1 MSHITTFNNEKAFLR
16 KFLIFIVFSAI
27 ILLSFASCGKQV
39 VSSEKNES
47 SIENETEISTDITDT
62 SNHETDNI
70 KVKESEILDF
80 FDMTFGEIINAGYEL
95 NYLYSYQ
102 GPGAPVYELGSE
114 IGVLLMFSADE
125 SNEYKVQ
132 NDTKPYRVIIRNP
145 NIELFGLKIGMQPEK
160 ENEVISEWDESE
172 CDFLHVGVYCTR
184 KIVGDYSITAFRE
197 VRIEDLK
204 IFCMENNIAF
214 SEKDYE
220 SDLVKYEIISKFAEK
235 ERINPHSEILSLEIE
250 KNK

>member
-1 MSHITTFNNEKAFLR
+1 MYYIAVFNNEKAFLR

-47 SIENETEISTDITDT
+47 NIENETKISTDTTDT

-70 KVKESEILDF
+70 KVKESEILNF
-80 FDMTFGEIINAGYEL
+80 FDMTFSEIINAGYEL

-145 NIELFGLKIGMQPEK
+145 NIELFGLKIGMSHEE
-160 ENEVISEWDESE
+160 ENKVISEWDESGA
-172 CDFLHVGVYCTR
+172 DFLHVGVYYTE
-184 KIVGDYSITAFRE
+184 KFIDDYSVTAFRE
-197 VRIEDLK
+197 VNIEDLK
-204 IFCMENNIAF
+204 MFCSENNMAF

-220 SDLVKYEIISKFAEK
+220 RDFVQYEIIPKFAEK

>member
-1 MSHITTFNNEKAFLR
+1 MSNITVFNNEKAFLR
-16 KFLIFIVFSAI
+16 KFLIFIFFSAI
-27 ILLSFASCGKQV
+27 ILLSFAFCGKQM

-47 SIENETEISTDITDT
+47 NIENETENSTDITDT

-70 KVKESEILDF
+70 KVKESEILNF
-80 FDMTFGEIINAGYEL
+80 FDMTFSELINAGYEL

-102 GPGAPVYELGSE
+102 GPGAPVYELGPE

-145 NIELFGLKIGMQPEK
+145 NIELFGLKIGMSHEE
-160 ENEVISEWDESE
+160 ENKVISEWDESGA
-172 CDFLHVGVYCTR
+172 DFLHVGVYYTE
-184 KIVGDYSITAFRE
+184 KFIDDYSVTAFRE
-197 VRIEDLK
+197 VNIEDLK
-204 IFCMENNIAF
+204 MFCLENNMAF

-220 SDLVKYEIISKFAEK
+220 RDFVQFEIIPKFAEK
-235 ERINPHSEILSLEIE
+235 ERINPHSEILSLEIK

>member
-1 MSHITTFNNEKAFLR
+1 MSHITVFNNEKAFLR
-16 KFLIFIVFSAI
+16 KLLIFIVFSAI
-27 ILLSFASCGKQV
+27 ILLSFASCEKQV
-39 VSSEKNES
+39 VSSGKSES
-47 SIENETEISTDITDT
+47 NIENETENSADITDT
-62 SNHETDNI
+62 NNHETDNI

-80 FDMTFGEIINAGYEL
+80 FDMTFGEIKNAGYEL

-114 IGVLLMFSADE
+114 IGVFLMFSADE

-145 NIELFGLKIGMQPEK
+145 NIELFGLKIGMSHEE
-160 ENEVISEWDESE
+160 ENKVISEWDESGA
-172 CDFLHVGVYCTR
+172 DFLHVGVYYTE
-184 KIVGDYSITAFRE
+184 KYIDDYSVTAFRE
-197 VRIEDLK
+197 VNIEDLK
-204 IFCMENNIAF
+204 MFCLENNIAF

-220 SDLVKYEIISKFAEK
+220 RDFVQYEIIPKFAEK
-235 ERINPHSEILSLEIE
+235 ERINPHSEILSFEIK